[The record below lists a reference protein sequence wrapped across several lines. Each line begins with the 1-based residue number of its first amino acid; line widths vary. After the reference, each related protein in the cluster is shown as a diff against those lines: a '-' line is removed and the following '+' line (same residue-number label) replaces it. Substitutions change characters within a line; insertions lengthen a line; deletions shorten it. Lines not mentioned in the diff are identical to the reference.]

1 MADSRLKIDIRR
13 NRILSQLRQAGA
25 VTVAELSR
33 ELGATPVTI
42 RNDLSA
48 LEADGYLQRVKG
60 GAVLSPRI
68 SPAPGIQRDA
78 REEEKRSIAR
88 SVQAMI
94 RSGDTLFLNSGSTTL
109 AVAAAL
115 KEHRN
120 LNIVT
125 NSLAVASEL
134 GDVPTFRVLLLGGEI
149 NAQYGFTY
157 GGDAQEQLRRYQADW
172 SILSVDGISAE
183 GGVTTYHAQ
192 EAILDRMMMEQSKQT
207 LVVAD
212 HTKIG
217 RTGFTNICSIS
228 PSLRLVTDGRSD
240 PQTLH
245 TMEVLGVAV
254 IQ

>member
-13 NRILSQLRQAGA
+13 SRILAELRRTGS
-25 VTVAELSR
+25 VTVAQLSQA
-33 ELGATPVTI
+33 LGATPVTI

-48 LEADGYLQRVKG
+48 LEQDGYLQRVKG
-60 GAVLSPRI
+60 GAVLSQRL
-68 SPAPGIQRDA
+68 SPAPGIHPDA
-78 REEEKRSIAR
+78 QEGEKKAIAHSIQ
-88 SVQAMI
+88 SMI

-109 AVAAAL
+109 AIAAAL

-134 GDVPTFRVLLLGGEI
+134 GDIPTFRVLLLGGEI

-207 LVVAD
+207 IVVAD

-217 RTGFTNICSIS
+217 RTGFTKICGIS
-228 PSLRLVTDGRSD
+228 PSLQLATDIGSD
-240 PQTLH
+240 RQALH
-245 TMEVLGVAV
+245 AMEVLGVAI